1 MATLWKR
8 ILSPVLVIALL
19 VTMIPWSRSA
29 FAASD
34 SLYFQFDNLGSS
46 EASAPEVITSRITIS
61 GSFTGVSANSISY
74 KVEKIVN
81 KVVEESSAGTT
92 APVISNGQSFSFPN
106 VEIFE
111 GMNKITVMGKNDAG
125 NSVEGS
131 GYIFFGNNPM
141 ITQIKLSDN
150 RLLVSGTPL
159 IVGTASPGIIISA
172 SNATEVTVNGIQAF
186 SGSAGTYTTTTLNLT
201 PGHNQLVFVASNNG
215 KTYTLTREIV
225 YYANAPTAH
234 GMTAGSFKLDGNP
247 TLYIT
252 GSQTIAG
259 KLSFVRPSPTP
270 ATSPAIT
277 LEISKGSTLLSTLDT
292 TVSAAVYSNP
302 GYVDFPFSSTTA
314 FDFTAGGEGVYSVR
328 VKSTPWASQS
338 AANFPLTFT
347 NTDPTKPYISSI
359 RQLYGVTES
368 STNVT
373 YTDSPVFTDNMTV
386 LQTPLYLMLQTVN
399 GNGTPSLKAYVD
411 GVEQTSAAFSAT
423 PFTSSP
429 GGFTVYRINKMPAGE
444 VRLEFS
450 VNNSL
455 TTKSVT
461 LNFLP
466 APSIQITNLTN
477 GKVFTSS
484 GELASAAVGGVK
496 GKLVNFNTTSG
507 SPDLTSVYITVNGKT
522 DQIPISALPAA
533 PTFAYTDAAKLAL
546 VAGPNTITVS
556 GTANGVPV
564 STTITVYFLSADKP
578 SILNILPVPRNV
590 LPQTPYLDD
599 PQQKIV
605 RQGTT
610 SQYSTEELNIDVL
623 FHATKV
629 TDLIIQED
637 GQVKATA
644 AAGGSGMVSSD
655 TSYLI
660 VDDSS
665 EADGNPY
672 KLRVLVGLPAVGGSK
687 SITITGRSGT
697 VTVSETVTIS
707 RVIPPYRILSPKLP
721 EEAVINQNFL
731 DVIIRAEGADSIDIG
746 KERMRKDPNDYIF
759 RYQVT
764 KLKTGKNKIDFTV
777 NRGNQKVKGT
787 FNVNYAADDS
797 VGAQLMAE
805 LTSSGKISAFKGNL
819 TLSFPRNTFLAPAK
833 KGLNVDGLFDSQKI
847 MFGIA
852 GRDGRTIK
860 TENIDG
866 TITPISTNPSAQNL
880 LTPVAQFGFM
890 SEMYWIDPG
899 SVNMSSLND
908 YKFVKGEHPYKTGGD
923 NLPFYGRNEP
933 DYWLV
938 PSQRGIITIKYDEAL
953 RNEAAANLAIWRF
966 DGVQWINLGGKV
978 DTRKKTVTTD
988 FDGFGFYAVQ
998 TLRYGQN
1005 DIVSHEFARNS
1016 LELMFARGIMN
1027 KKSDNEFGVY
1037 DNTTR
1042 GEFAQLM
1049 VKMLKIPLD
1058 YDDNNLTFDDV
1069 PNLAIPGALW
1079 DYKYIETAVR
1089 KGIVRGRGPRIFL
1102 PNEPLTRE
1110 EAAIMIARATNL
1122 LKGKEDPAKDR
1133 VALQKLFTDANLLN
1147 YYSVSSVL
1155 AINKA
1160 GYITGIPNPVS
1171 GGAKPTFRF
1180 DPLTNLKRAEA
1191 AVIVERVMKKAKLL

>member
-1 MATLWKR
+1 MATMWKR
-8 ILSPVLVIALL
+8 KISLVLIIALF
-19 VTMIPWSRSA
+19 VTLAPWSKPAS
-29 FAASD
+29 AASD
-34 SLYFQFDNLGSS
+34 SLYFQFNNLGSS
-46 EASAPEVITSRITIS
+46 QASAPEVVANRITIS
-61 GSFTGVSANSISY
+61 GSFTGVSSNSISY
-74 KVEKIVN
+74 KIEKIVN
-81 KVVEESSAGTT
+81 GVAEESSVGTT
-92 APVISNGQSFSFPN
+92 APIISNGQSFSFPN
-106 VEIFE
+106 VQIFD
-111 GMNKITVMGKNDAG
+111 GMNKITVIGKNDAG
-125 NSVEGS
+125 NTVEGS
-131 GYIFFGNNPM
+131 GYVFFGNNPM
-141 ITQIKLSDN
+141 ITQVKLSDN
-150 RLLVSGTPL
+150 RVLASGKPL
-159 IVGTASPGIIISA
+159 IVGTASPGVIISA
-172 SNATEVTVNGIQAF
+172 SNATEVTVNGTQAF
-186 SGSAGTYTTTTLNLT
+186 SGSSGTYTSTTLNLT
-201 PGHNQLVFVASNNG
+201 PGHNYLVIVASNNG
-215 KTYTLTREIV
+215 KTYTLTRELI
-225 YYANAPTAH
+225 YYANAPTAY
-234 GMTAGSFKLDGNP
+234 GLTAGSFSLDGSP

-252 GSQTIAG
+252 GSQTISG
-259 KLSFVRPSPTP
+259 KLSFVRPSP
-270 ATSPAIT
+270 SPSTAPT
-277 LEISKGSTLLSTLDT
+277 VMLEVSKGSTLLSTLTT

-302 GYVDFPFSSTTA
+302 GYVDFPFSSTA
-314 FDFTAGGEGVYSVR
+314 PFNFTSGGQGVYSIR
-328 VKSTPWASQS
+328 VKSDPWGSQS
-338 AANFPLTFT
+338 AANFPVTFT
-347 NTDPTKPYISSI
+347 NSDPNAPYISSI

-368 STNVT
+368 SPNVT
-373 YTDSPVFTDNMTV
+373 YTDSPIFADNMTV
-386 LQTPLYLMLQTVN
+386 LQTPLYLMMQTVN
-399 GNGTPSLKAYVD
+399 GVGTPTLKAFAD
-411 GVEQTSAAFSAT
+411 GAELTSATFSAT

-429 GGFTVYRINKMPAGE
+429 GSYTVYRIDKIPAGE

-450 VNNSL
+450 VNGSL

-461 LNFLP
+461 FNFLP

-484 GELASAAVGGVK
+484 GALALAGGVQ
-496 GKLVNFNTTSG
+496 GKLVNFNTTAG
-507 SPDLTSVYITVNGKT
+507 SPDLTGVSITVNGKT
-522 DQIPISALPAA
+522 APIPISALPAA
-533 PTFAYTDAAKLAL
+533 PTFAYTDATNLAL
-546 VAGPNTITVS
+546 VAGPNTITLS

-564 STTITVYFLSADKP
+564 STAITVYYLSADEP
-578 SILNILPVPRNV
+578 SIFGILPVPRNV
-590 LPQTPYLDD
+590 PPQAPNNADSED
-599 PQQKIV
+599 KIV
-605 RQGTT
+605 QQGSTQ
-610 SQYSTEELNIDVL
+610 QYTTEELNLDIL
-623 FHATKV
+623 FDATKV
-629 TDLIIQED
+629 TDLTIQED
-637 GQVKATA
+637 GNVKTTA
-644 AAGGSGMVSSD
+644 KDTGSGMTSMD

-660 VDDSS
+660 VEDSS
-665 EADGNPY
+665 DTDGDAY
-672 KLRVLVGLPAVGGSK
+672 RLRVLVSLPATGGSK
-687 SITITGRSGT
+687 SITISGRIGT
-697 VTVSETVTIS
+697 VSVSQTVTIS

-731 DVIIRAEGADSIDIG
+731 DVVIRAEGADSIDIG
-746 KERMRKDPNDYIF
+746 KERMAKDPNDYIF

-764 KLKTGKNKIDFTV
+764 KLKAGKNKVDFTV

-787 FNVNYAADDS
+787 FDVNYAADDS

-805 LTSSGKISAFKGNL
+805 LTASGKISAFKGNL
-819 TLSFPRNTFLAPAK
+819 TLSFPKNTFLAPAK

-860 TENIDG
+860 TENING

-880 LTPVAQFGFM
+880 LTPVAQFGLM

-899 SVNMSSLND
+899 YVNMASLNN
-908 YKFVKGEHPYKTGGD
+908 YQFVKGEHPYKAGGN

-938 PSQRGIITIKYDEAL
+938 PSQRGTITIKYDGAL
-953 RNEAAANLAIWRF
+953 RNDAASNLGIWRF

-978 DTRKKTVTTD
+978 DTGKKTVTTD

-998 TLRYGQN
+998 TLRYSQN
-1005 DIVSHEFARNS
+1005 DVVSHEFARNS

-1037 DNTTR
+1037 DNITR

-1058 YDDNNLTFDDV
+1058 YDDSNLTFDDV

-1079 DYKYIETAVR
+1079 DYRYIETAVR

-1122 LKGKEDPAKDR
+1122 LKGKEDPNKDKA
-1133 VALQKLFTDANLLN
+1133 ALQKLFTDANLIN
-1147 YYSVSSVL
+1147 YYSISSVL

-1180 DPLTNLKRAEA
+1180 DPLTNMKRAEA